1 MLEKQTR
8 RYLGKAM
15 PLVFLRQP
23 LTKKIFR
30 ENILAIGAAMGCI
43 FLLLLLFTL
52 YSGQKNLRT
61 EAQYKAKTLAASIA
75 SSLQQRDLASM
86 QDFILNASQSSDALS
101 VIVYDQHAQPVVA
114 WTVLSK
120 FDSAGKLPSS
130 ELISEVRSD
139 LQLGQ
144 INVAAPVLSEN
155 HIIGKI
161 QVGSSLRTLYLLVL
175 RLVLIGALLI
185 LVLAVLCG
193 YYLTKLQLA
202 RLGPV
207 FDLATITEQVAN
219 LGDYSQRAKQ
229 YDGHELNYIGR
240 HFNQMMQR
248 IESWESDRQS
258 EVRERMEAER
268 RLDILANHDSVTK
281 LPNRNYFHKLLKH
294 CVNDAVTNKQLAALM
309 FIDMD
314 NFKAMNDQFGYD
326 AGDLIL
332 ATISNRLC
340 SALRNTDTL
349 CRVDGDEFAAIL
361 PQIDSVEMAQNLA
374 ERLIHAV
381 NQPMNL
387 RGKKIIL
394 TASIGIACCPL
405 HAKEQRLFL
414 HNTDLAL
421 KKAKAAGKNNF
432 CLFSATEHVVTS

>member
-1 MLEKQTR
+1 
-8 RYLGKAM
+8 M
-15 PLVFLRQP
+15 PLVFLRPP

-30 ENILAIGAAMGCI
+30 ENMRAIGATLGCF
-43 FLLLLLFTL
+43 FLILLLFTL
-52 YSGQKNLRT
+52 YSAQKNLRN
-61 EAQYKAKTLAASIA
+61 EAQYKAKNLAASI
-75 SSLQQRDLASM
+75 SDTLKQRDLAALQGFVGSAT
-86 QDFILNASQSSDALS
+86 QNSDTLS
-101 VIVYDQHAQPVVA
+101 VIIYDQHAQPVLA
-114 WTVLSK
+114 WTSLSK
-120 FDSAGKLPSS
+120 FNNSGKLPSS
-130 ELISEVRSD
+130 ELISEVTSD
-139 LQLGQ
+139 LQIGQ
-144 INVAAPVLSEN
+144 INIAAPVQSEN
-155 HIIGKI
+155 TVIGKI
-161 QVGSSLRTLYLLVL
+161 QVGSSLRTLYLLAL
-175 RLVLIGALLI
+175 RLVLAGALLI
-185 LVLAVLCG
+185 LLLTVFCA
-193 YYLTKLQLA
+193 YYLTKLQLL
-202 RLGPV
+202 RLSPI

-229 YDGHELNYIGR
+229 YEGHELNYINH
-240 HFNQMMQR
+240 HFNQMMMR

-258 EVRERMEAER
+258 EVRERLEAER
-268 RLDILANHDSVTK
+268 RLDILSSHDSVTK

-294 CVNDAVTNKQLAALM
+294 CVNDAVTNKKMAALM

-340 SALRNTDTL
+340 GALRNTDTL

-361 PQIDSVEMAQNLA
+361 PQIDSLEMAQNLA

-387 RGKKIIL
+387 RGKKVIL

-432 CLFSATEHVVTS
+432 CLFSATQQMTTN